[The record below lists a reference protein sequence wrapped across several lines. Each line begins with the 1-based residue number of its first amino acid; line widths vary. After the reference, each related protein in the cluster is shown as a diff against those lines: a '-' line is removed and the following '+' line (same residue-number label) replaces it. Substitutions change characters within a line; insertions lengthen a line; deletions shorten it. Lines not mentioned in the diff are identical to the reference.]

1 MSTRDTG
8 QEPHQVVVLCG
19 GVGGAKLA
27 LGCARVI
34 NRVDN
39 LSIIANTGDDFR
51 HYGLYISPDIDTLVY
66 TLSSRVNPKMGW
78 GRADESWNFMQAL
91 AELGGETWFN
101 LGDRDLATHVM
112 RTFML
117 DQGES
122 LSTITRHLAERMGI
136 RCRILPMS
144 DQFIRTRVHTPL
156 GWLDFQRYF
165 VQARCEPPVDQV
177 DFVGCEEARPTGEL
191 IELLQSPS
199 LAAIL
204 VAPSNPWL
212 SIGPIL
218 SVPGLKEAIQGS
230 RAPVVALSPIIAGE
244 SVKGPTAKLMRELG
258 HTASAKAIAEHYD
271 GLIDGFVMD
280 EQDHTL
286 SDDIRIPVRCID
298 TYMRS
303 LADREQVARTM
314 LEFARELRRAET

>member
-8 QEPHQVVVLCG
+8 QDPNQVVVLCG

-39 LSIIANTGDDFR
+39 LSIISNTGDDFR

-66 TLSSRVNPKMGW
+66 TLSSRVNPEMGW

-101 LGDRDLATHVM
+101 LGDRDLATHVI

-144 DQFIRTRVHTPL
+144 DQFIRTRVHTTL

-165 VQARCEPPVDQV
+165 VQARCEPPVDQI

-218 SVPGLKEAIQGS
+218 SVPGLKEAIQSS

-258 HTASAKAIAEHYD
+258 YTVSAKAIAEHYD

-286 SDDIRIPVRCID
+286 SDDIRIPVRCVD